1 MPKKVNRIPGVSKR
15 NNGWQARVSING
27 REMSKQFDTQDEAAR
42 WKSEQQRAHK
52 RGEWLDPDLSK
63 ITFREWSALWLKAK
77 NDIQPSTMRNYVSR
91 LEIHLLPAFGKYR
104 LTELTNNQIGQW
116 VANQYKSGTGA
127 VTLKQCM
134 GLMKL
139 ILNSAIYDGRLARNP
154 AQGIK
159 LPKAMK
165 AEKKAL
171 TFNELR
177 ALASECGEYQTLTL
191 FAGMTGMRW
200 GELNALVGS
209 DVNLLKRTVKV
220 NKSYSE
226 GKKGEKILSGTK
238 THQAREI
245 PLAKELLPLVEKQL
259 QLGGADTP
267 LFQSA
272 NGRPLQYNNFMSRV
286 FKPAV
291 KRVGLE
297 EVSFHNLRHT
307 AASLLIHSGAPVTTV
322 AGILGH
328 ASTQMTLDVY
338 GHWYQNDAN
347 TWMDRISV
355 GLNEPLTDWERTKS
369 AVNLTSSNF

>member
-15 NNGWQARVSING
+15 NNGWQARVNING
-27 REMSKQFDTQDEAAR
+27 REISKQFDTQDEAAR

>member
-15 NNGWQARVSING
+15 NNGWQARVRING
-27 REMSKQFDTQDEAAR
+27 REVSKQFATQDEAAR

-63 ITFREWSALWLKAK
+63 ITFREWSALWLMAK

-91 LEIHLLPAFGKYR
+91 LEIHLLPAFGKFR

-116 VANQYKSGTGA
+116 VANQHKLGVGA

-139 ILNSAIYDGRLARNP
+139 ILKSAIADGRLARNA

-159 LPKAMK
+159 PPKAMK
-165 AEKKAL
+165 AERKAL

-177 ALASECGEYQTLTL
+177 ALASECGEYQSLIL

-200 GELNALVGS
+200 GELNALIGS
-209 DVNLLKRTVKV
+209 DVNLLKRNVKV

-226 GKKGEKILSGTK
+226 GMNGEKILGGTK

-245 PLAKELLPLVEKQL
+245 PLAKELIPLVQTQL
-259 QLGGADTP
+259 EQGGADTP
-267 LFQSA
+267 LFHSA
-272 NGRPLQYNNFMSRV
+272 NGKPLQYQNFMNRV

-291 KRVGLE
+291 KRTGLE

-307 AASLLIHSGAPVTTV
+307 AASLLIHSGAPITTV

-347 TWMDRISV
+347 TWMDKISV
-355 GLNEPLTDWERTKS
+355 GLSEPLTDWERTKS
-369 AVNLTSSNF
+369 ALNLTSSNS

>member
-27 REMSKQFDTQDEAAR
+27 REISKQFDTQDEAAR

-91 LEIHLLPAFGKYR
+91 LDIHLLPAFGRHR

-272 NGRPLQYNNFMSRV
+272 NGKPLQYNNFMSRI

-291 KRVGLE
+291 KRAGLE
-297 EVSFHNLRHT
+297 GVSFHNLRHT

-355 GLNEPLTDWERTKS
+355 GLTEPLTDWERTKS
-369 AVNLTSSNF
+369 AVNLTSSSF

>member
-1 MPKKVNRIPGVSKR
+1 VSKR
-15 NNGWQARVSING
+15 NNGWQARVNING
-27 REMSKQFDTQDEAAR
+27 REISKQFDTQDEAAR
-42 WKSEQQRAHK
+42 WKSEQQRAYK

-77 NDIQPSTMRNYVSR
+77 NDIQPSTIRNYVSR

-134 GLMKL
+134 GLMKI

-191 FAGMTGMRW
+191 FAGMTGLRW

-226 GKKGEKILSGTK
+226 GKRGEKILSGTK

-245 PLAKELLPLVEKQL
+245 PLAKELLPLVETQL
-259 QLGGADTP
+259 QLGGADSP

-291 KRVGLE
+291 KRAGLE
-297 EVSFHNLRHT
+297 GVSFHNLRHT

-322 AGILGH
+322 SGILGH

-347 TWMDRISV
+347 TWMDKISV
-355 GLNEPLTDWERTKS
+355 GLSEPLTDWERTKS
-369 AVNLTSSNF
+369 ALNLTASSL

>member
-27 REMSKQFDTQDEAAR
+27 REISKQFDTQDEAAR

-91 LEIHLLPAFGKYR
+91 LDTHLLPAFGRYR

-134 GLMKL
+134 VLMKL

-267 LFQSA
+267 QFQSA
-272 NGRPLQYNNFMSRV
+272 NGMPLQYNNFMSRI

-291 KRVGLE
+291 KRAGLE
-297 EVSFHNLRHT
+297 GVSFHNLRHT

-355 GLNEPLTDWERTKS
+355 GLTEPLTDWERTKS
-369 AVNLTSSNF
+369 AVNLTSSSF

>member
-15 NNGWQARVSING
+15 NNGWQARVNING
-27 REMSKQFDTQDEAAR
+27 REISKQFDTQDEAAR

-328 ASTQMTLDVY
+328 ASTRMTLDVY

>member
-27 REMSKQFDTQDEAAR
+27 REISKQFDTQDEAAR

-52 RGEWLDPDLSK
+52 RGEWLDLDLSK

-91 LEIHLLPAFGKYR
+91 LDIHLLPAFGRYR

-272 NGRPLQYNNFMSRV
+272 NGMPLQYNNFMSRV

-291 KRVGLE
+291 KRAGLE
-297 EVSFHNLRHT
+297 GVSFHNLRHT

-355 GLNEPLTDWERTKS
+355 GLTEPLTDWERTNS
-369 AVNLTSSNF
+369 AVNLTSSSF